1 VFSSDA
7 LGASFASASADFRIA
22 AGAAGFAEKLRHS
35 RYMDEVSYR
44 QIAAIVRSALR
55 GHHEEDGELLELIG
69 EAADLVGEAA
79 LAQR

>member
-1 VFSSDA
+1 
-7 LGASFASASADFRIA
+7 
-22 AGAAGFAEKLRHS
+22 
-35 RYMDEVSYR
+35 MDEVSYR